1 MKISESWLRSWVNPS
16 LDSEALAHQ
25 LTMAGLEVDSNDPIA
40 PPFHGVVVGEVLTV
54 VQHPDAD
61 RLRVT
66 TVNVGTANGGE
77 PLQIVC
83 GAPNVAVGLKVP
95 VAMIGAVLPKDFKIK
110 PSKLRGVDS
119 QGMLCGATEI
129 GLDDGVDGLMVLP
142 ADAPIG
148 QDIREYLRLDDRILE
163 LGITPNRGDCLSVK
177 GLARELAVLNSLA
190 INEPAIAIAPVTID
204 RTLAVHIADAVQ
216 QFGCPRYAGRVITGI
231 NPQAKTPTWMS
242 DALVRSGTRTHN
254 LLVDITNYVLLE
266 LGQPLHAFDLAKLQ
280 GDISVRVSQAG
291 EKLTLLN
298 DQEVTLDDDTLLI
311 VDDSG
316 AIAMAGVMGGFSTSV
331 TEETTDIF
339 LESAFFEPLALAGR
353 ARRYG
358 LHTDASHRFE
368 RGVDFELP
376 VSALERATT
385 LILQLAGGQAGE
397 ITIVEQLAALPKR
410 APISFTLAQVRRL
423 LGFDVTADFV
433 VNTLMSLGIQV
444 TGNEHSWSATPPTH
458 RFDMSIAPDLSEEV
472 ARIYGYDNIPI
483 KSPMQP
489 MSFVP
494 TEDRLSIQQLR
505 QTLVTLGYQE
515 AVSFSF
521 VDEKLER
528 TLNPQVN
535 PLRLA
540 NPMSS
545 ELGVMRTTLLSS
557 LIPCVQYNL
566 NRQQNRIRFF
576 ETGLR
581 FIPNDYSSK
590 IKQEISELKQIQ
602 TLALIATGGRVPE
615 QWTEAKPQMDF
626 YDFKADVSQLLLSAR
641 IAVNFDKSTRPWLH
655 PGQSAEIM
663 RQGVSIGYLGRLH
676 PSLESALDLGVTWVA
691 ELDVFTLTEP
701 QQSKF
706 TELSRFPSVRR
717 DIAVLIS
724 DSIQVSQI
732 QLTIA
737 SVAGDSLTQSWL
749 FDEYTGQGVEVGTRS
764 LAFALLWQH
773 PERTLEDT
781 EIKDGMQRVVEALS
795 HTYGATLRAS

>member
-1 MKISESWLRSWVNPS
+1 MKISESWLRSWVNPAV
-16 LDSEALAHQ
+16 DSEALAHQ
-25 LTMAGLEVDSNDPIA
+25 LTMAGLEIDSNESVA
-40 PPFHGVVVGEVLTV
+40 PFFHGVVVGEVLTV

-61 RLRVT
+61 RLRIT
-66 TVNVGTANGGE
+66 TVNAGASVNNGE

-83 GAPNVAVGLKVP
+83 GAPNVAVGLKVA
-95 VAMIGAVLPKDFKIK
+95 VALIGAVLPKDFKIK

-129 GLDDGVDGLMVLP
+129 GLDDGVDGLMLLP
-142 ADAPIG
+142 SDAPIG
-148 QDIREYLRLDDRILE
+148 VDIREYLKLDDRILE

-177 GLARELAVLNSLA
+177 GIARELGVINSLTV
-190 INEPAIAIAPVTID
+190 NEPVIAIAPVTSD
-204 RTLAVHIADAVQ
+204 RKLSIQIADDVQ
-216 QFGCPRYAGRVITGI
+216 RHGCPRYAGRVITGI
-231 NPQAKTPTWMS
+231 NPQAKTPTWMA
-242 DALVRSGTRTHN
+242 DALVRSGVRTHSV
-254 LLVDITNYVLLE
+254 LVDITNYVLLE
-266 LGQPLHAFDLAKLQ
+266 LGQPLHAFDANTLQ
-280 GDISVRVSQAG
+280 GGISVRVSEAG

-298 DQEVTLDDDTLLI
+298 DQEVTLDNDTLLI
-311 VDDSG
+311 CDESG
-316 AIAMAGVMGGFSTSV
+316 AVAMAGVMGGLRSSV
-331 TEETTDIF
+331 TDATTDIF

-358 LHTDASHRFE
+358 LHTDASHRYE

-376 VSALERATT
+376 LPAIERATT
-385 LILQLAGGQAGE
+385 LILQLAGGHAGPV
-397 ITIVEQLAALPKR
+397 TVVEQVAALPKR
-410 APISFTLAQVRRL
+410 APIYFTLGQVQRL
-423 LGFDVTADFV
+423 LGFEVTADFV
-433 VNTLMSLGIQV
+433 LHTLLSLGLQV
-444 TGNEHSWSATPPTH
+444 TGNENGWNATPPSH

-472 ARIYGYDNIPI
+472 ARIYGYDNIPV
-483 KSPMQP
+483 KFPVQP
-489 MSFVP
+489 MTLIP
-494 TEDRLSIQQLR
+494 TEDRLSTQALR

-528 TLNPQVN
+528 ILNPDVN
-535 PLRLA
+535 PLHLA

-566 NRQQNRIRFF
+566 NRQQNRVRFF

-581 FIPNDYSSK
+581 FVPNAA
-590 IKQEISELKQIQ
+590 QEISELQQIP

-615 QWTEAKPQMDF
+615 QWTEAKPKMDF
-626 YDFKADVSQLLLSAR
+626 YDFKADVSQVLLSGR
-641 IAVNFDKSTRPWLH
+641 IGVSFIKSTRPWLH
-655 PGQSAEIM
+655 PGQSAEII
-663 RQGVSIGYLGRLH
+663 QHGITIGYLGRLH
-676 PSLESALDLGVTWVA
+676 PSLEDSLDLGVTWVA
-691 ELDVFTLTEP
+691 ELDIAPLTAP
-701 QQSKF
+701 QVSKF

-732 QLTIA
+732 QTTIA
-737 SVAGDSLTQSWL
+737 AVAGDSMTKVWL
-749 FDEYTGQGVEVGTRS
+749 FDEYTGQGVDVGLRS

>member
-1 MKISESWLRSWVNPS
+1 MKINESWLRSWVNPP
-16 LDSEALAHQ
+16 LDSESLAHQ

-40 PPFHGVVVGEVLTV
+40 PPFNGVVVGEVLTV

-66 TVNVGTANGGE
+66 TVNVGAANNGK

-83 GAPNVAVGLKVP
+83 GASNVAVGLKVP

-119 QGMLCGATEI
+119 EGMLCGATEI

-142 ADAPIG
+142 VDAPIG
-148 QDIREYLRLDDRILE
+148 QDVRQYLRLDDRVLE
-163 LGITPNRGDCLSVK
+163 LGITPNRGDCLSIR
-177 GLARELAVLNSLA
+177 GLARELAVMNGLPM
-190 INEPAIAIAPVTID
+190 NEPAIAAAPVTSD
-204 RTLAVHIADAVQ
+204 RVLAVHITDPVQ
-216 QFGCPRYAGRVITGI
+216 HSGCPRYAGRIITGL
-231 NPQAKTPTWMS
+231 NPQAKTPKWMS

-266 LGQPLHAFDLAKLQ
+266 FGQPLHAFDLAKLQ
-280 GDISVRVSQAG
+280 GDIRVRVSQAG
-291 EKLTLLN
+291 EKLILLN

-311 VDDSG
+311 ADDSG
-316 AIAMAGVMGGFSTSV
+316 AIAMAGVMGGLSTSV
-331 TEETTDIF
+331 TDQTTDIF

-368 RGVDFELP
+368 RGVDFMLP
-376 VSALERATT
+376 LTALERATA
-385 LILQLAGGQAGE
+385 LILQLAGGQAGAV
-397 ITIVEQLAALPKR
+397 TMVEQIDALPKR
-410 APISFTLAQVRRL
+410 SPIPFTLNQVRRL

-433 VNTLMSLGIQV
+433 LGTLSSLGIQMS
-444 TGNEHSWSATPPTH
+444 GQEQGWHATPPSH
-458 RFDMSIAPDLSEEV
+458 RFDISIAPDLSEEV

-494 TEDRLSIQQLR
+494 TADRYSIQQLR
-505 QTLVTLGYQE
+505 QSLVTLGYQE

-528 TLNPQVN
+528 ALNPEIH

-545 ELGVMRTTLLSS
+545 ELSVMRTTLLSS

-566 NRQQNRIRFF
+566 NRQQSRIRFF

-581 FIPNDYSSK
+581 FMPDQ
-590 IKQEISELKQIQ
+590 KQQISELKQIP
-602 TLALIATGGRVPE
+602 TLALIATGGRMPE
-615 QWTEAKPQMDF
+615 QWSEAKPQMDF
-626 YDFKADVSQLLLSAR
+626 YDFKADVAQLLLSAR
-641 IAVNFDKSTRPWLH
+641 IAVSFIPSTRPWLH
-655 PGQSAEIM
+655 PGQSAEVIS
-663 RQGVSIGYLGRLH
+663 RGVSIGYLGRLH
-676 PSLESALDLGVTWVA
+676 PSLESTLDLATTWVA
-691 ELDVFTLTEP
+691 ELDSVILTEP

-724 DSIQVSQI
+724 DNILVADIQK
-732 QLTIA
+732 TIA
-737 SVAGDSLTQSWL
+737 SVAGDSLSQSWL
-749 FDEYTGQGVEVGTRS
+749 FDEYTGQGVEVGKRS

-781 EIKDGMQRVVEALS
+781 EIKNGMQRVVETLS
-795 HTYGATLRAS
+795 RTYGATLRAS

>member
-1 MKISESWLRSWVNPS
+1 MKISESWLRSWVNPA

-25 LTMAGLEVDSNDPIA
+25 LTMAGLEIDSNDPIA
-40 PPFHGVVVGEVLTV
+40 PAFNGVVVGEVLTV

-66 TVNVGTANGGE
+66 TVNVGKANNGE

-83 GAPNVAVGLKVP
+83 GASNVAVGLKVP

-142 ADAPIG
+142 VDAPIG
-148 QDIREYLRLDDRILE
+148 TDIREYLRLDDRILE

-177 GLARELAVLNSLA
+177 GLARELAVMNSLA
-190 INEPAIAIAPVTID
+190 VNEPAIAIAPVTSD
-204 RTLAVHIADAVQ
+204 RRVAVQIADAVQ
-216 QFGCPRYAGRVITGI
+216 QNGCPRYAGRVITGI
-231 NPQAKTPTWMS
+231 NPQAKTPMWMS
-242 DALVRSGTRTHN
+242 DALVRSGTRTHS

-280 GDISVRVSQAG
+280 GDIQVRVSQAG

-311 VDDSG
+311 ADDSG
-316 AIAMAGVMGGFSTSV
+316 AIAMAGVMGGLSTSV
-331 TEETTDIF
+331 TDDTTDIF

-376 VSALERATT
+376 LSALERATT
-385 LILQLAGGQAGE
+385 LILQLAGGEAGP
-397 ITIVEQLAALPKR
+397 ITLVEQLTALPKR
-410 APISFTLAQVRRL
+410 SVIQFTLSQVRRL
-423 LGFDVTADFV
+423 LGFDITADFV
-433 VNTLMSLGIQV
+433 VSTLTSLGVQI
-444 TGNEHSWSATPPTH
+444 TGNENAWNATPPTH

-483 KSPMQP
+483 KSPLQP

-521 VDEKLER
+521 VDEKMER
-528 TLNPQVN
+528 TLNPDVN

-545 ELGVMRTTLLSS
+545 ELGVMRTTLLAS

-581 FIPNDYSSK
+581 FIPNE
-590 IKQEISELKQIQ
+590 KQEISELKQIP
-602 TLALIATGGRVPE
+602 TLAFIATGGRVPE
-615 QWTEAKPQMDF
+615 QWAEAKPQMDF
-626 YDFKADVSQLLLSAR
+626 YDFKADVAQLLHSAR

-655 PGQSAEIM
+655 PGQGAEIM
-663 RQGVSIGYLGRLH
+663 RHGVSIGYLGRLH

-691 ELDVFTLTEP
+691 ELDSLTLTEP

-732 QLTIA
+732 QSTIA

-749 FDEYTGQGVEVGTRS
+749 FDEYTGQGVEVGKRS

>member
-1 MKISESWLRSWVNPS
+1 MKINESWLRSWVNPP

-40 PPFHGVVVGEVLTV
+40 PAFNGVVVGEVLTV

-66 TVNVGTANGGE
+66 TVSVGKANNGE

-142 ADAPIG
+142 DDAPIG
-148 QDIREYLRLDDRILE
+148 TDIREYLRLDDRILE
-163 LGITPNRGDCLSVK
+163 LGITPNRGDCLSIR
-177 GLARELAVLNSLA
+177 GLARELAVMNSLTV
-190 INEPAIAIAPVTID
+190 NEPEIATAPVTSD
-204 RTLAVHIADAVQ
+204 RTVTVNISDSIQ

-242 DALVRSGTRTHN
+242 DALVRSGTRTHS

-280 GDISVRVSQAG
+280 GDISVRVSQTG
-291 EKLTLLN
+291 EKITLLN

-311 VDDSG
+311 ADDSG
-316 AIAMAGVMGGFSTSV
+316 AIAMAGVMGGVSTSV
-331 TEETTDIF
+331 TDETTDIF

-368 RGVDFELP
+368 RGVDFMLP
-376 VSALERATT
+376 LSALERATT
-385 LILQLAGGQAGE
+385 LILQLAGGQAGAVNV
-397 ITIVEQLAALPKR
+397 VELLAALPKR
-410 APISFTLAQVRRL
+410 APIHFTLTQVRRL

-433 VNTLMSLGIQV
+433 LNTLLSLGVQM
-444 TGNEHSWSATPPTH
+444 TGNENGWYATPPTH

-483 KSPMQP
+483 KSPLQP

-494 TEDRLSIQQLR
+494 TEDHYTVQQMR
-505 QTLVTLGYQE
+505 QSLVTLGYQE

-528 TLNPQVN
+528 ALNPDVN

-545 ELGVMRTTLLSS
+545 ELSVMRTTLLAS

-581 FIPNDYSSK
+581 FIPNE
-590 IKQEISELKQIQ
+590 KQDISELQQIP
-602 TLALIATGGRVPE
+602 TLAMIATGGRVPE
-615 QWTEAKPQMDF
+615 QWAEAKPQMDF
-626 YDFKADVSQLLLSAR
+626 YDFKADVAQLLLSAR

-691 ELDVFTLTEP
+691 ELDSLTLTEP

-724 DSIQVSQI
+724 DSIQVCQI
-732 QLTIA
+732 QTTIA

-749 FDEYTGQGVEVGTRS
+749 FDEYTGQGVEVGKRS

>member
-1 MKISESWLRSWVNPS
+1 MKINESWLRSWVNPP

-40 PPFHGVVVGEVLTV
+40 PPFNGVVVGEVLTV

-66 TVNVGTANGGE
+66 TVNVGEANNGE

-83 GAPNVAVGLKVP
+83 GASNVAVGLKVP
-95 VAMIGAVLPKDFKIK
+95 VATIGAVLPKDFRIK
-110 PSKLRGVDS
+110 PSTLRGVDS

-129 GLDDGVDGLMVLP
+129 GLDDGVDGLMLLP

-148 QDIREYLRLDDRILE
+148 TDIREYLRLDDRVLE

-177 GLARELAVLNSLA
+177 GLARELAVMNSLA
-190 INEPAIAIAPVTID
+190 VNEPAIAVAPVTSD
-204 RTLAVHIADAVQ
+204 RILTVNIADAVQ
-216 QFGCPRYAGRVITGI
+216 QNGCPRYAGRVITGI
-231 NPQAKTPTWMS
+231 NPHAKTPKWMS
-242 DALVRSGTRTHN
+242 DALERSGTRVHS

-280 GDISVRVSQAG
+280 GEITVRVSQKD

-311 VDDSG
+311 TDDSG
-316 AIAMAGVMGGFSTSV
+316 AIAMAGVMGGLSTSV
-331 TEETTDIF
+331 TDETTDIF

-376 VSALERATT
+376 VSAMERATT
-385 LILQLAGGQAGE
+385 LILQLAGGQAGPV
-397 ITIVEQLAALPKR
+397 TVVEQVTALPKR
-410 APISFTLAQVRRL
+410 PSIPFTLNQVRRL

-433 VNTLMSLGIQV
+433 VSTLTSLGVQI
-444 TGNEHSWSATPPTH
+444 TGNENGWNATPPTH

-483 KSPMQP
+483 KSPLQP
-489 MSFVP
+489 MTFIP

-505 QTLVTLGYQE
+505 QSLVTLGYQE

-528 TLNPQVN
+528 ALNPNVN

-545 ELGVMRTTLLSS
+545 ELSVMRTTLLTS

-566 NRQQNRIRFF
+566 NRQQSRVRFF

-581 FIPNDYSSK
+581 FIPNA
-590 IKQEISELKQIQ
+590 KQEISELRQIP

-615 QWTEAKPQMDF
+615 QWAEAKPQMDF
-626 YDFKADVSQLLLSAR
+626 YDFKADVAQLLLSAR
-641 IAVNFDKSTRPWLH
+641 IAVNFEKSTRPWLH
-655 PGQSAEIM
+655 PGQSAEIL
-663 RQGVSIGYLGRLH
+663 RHGVSIGYLGRLH
-676 PSLESALDLGVTWVA
+676 PSLESALDLGTTWVA
-691 ELDVFTLTEP
+691 ELDTLPLTEP
-701 QQSKF
+701 QKSKF

-724 DSIQVSQI
+724 DSIQVDQI
-732 QLTIA
+732 QTTIA
-737 SVAGDSLTQSWL
+737 AVAGDSLTQSWL
-749 FDEYTGQGVEVGTRS
+749 FDEYTGQGVEVGKRS

>member
-1 MKISESWLRSWVNPS
+1 MKINESWLRSWVNPP

-40 PPFHGVVVGEVLTV
+40 PPFNGVVVGEVLTV

-66 TVNVGTANGGE
+66 TVNVGKANNGE

-83 GAPNVAVGLKVP
+83 GASNVAVGLKVP

-129 GLDDGVDGLMVLP
+129 GLDDGVDGLMLLP

-148 QDIREYLRLDDRILE
+148 TDIREYLRLDDRILE

-177 GLARELAVLNSLA
+177 GLARELAVMNSLA
-190 INEPAIAIAPVTID
+190 VNEPAIAIAPVGSD

-216 QFGCPRYAGRVITGI
+216 QNGCPRYAGRVITGI
-231 NPQAKTPTWMS
+231 NPQAKTPKWMS
-242 DALVRSGTRTHN
+242 DALERSGTRVHS

-266 LGQPLHAFDLAKLQ
+266 LGQPLHAFDLEKLQ
-280 GDISVRVSQAG
+280 GEITVRVSIAG

-298 DQEVTLDDDTLLI
+298 EQEVTLDGDTLLI
-311 VDDSG
+311 ADGSG
-316 AIAMAGVMGGFSTSV
+316 AIAMAGVMGGLSSSV
-331 TEETTDIF
+331 TDETTDIF

-376 VSALERATT
+376 VSAMERATT
-385 LILQLAGGQAGE
+385 LILQLAGGHAGPV
-397 ITIVEQLAALPKR
+397 TVVEQVSALPKR
-410 APISFTLAQVRRL
+410 PSIPFTLNQVRRL

-433 VNTLMSLGIQV
+433 VSTLTSLGVQI
-444 TGNEHSWSATPPTH
+444 TGNENGWNATPPTH

-483 KSPMQP
+483 KSPLQP
-489 MSFVP
+489 MTFIP

-505 QTLVTLGYQE
+505 QSLVTLGYQE

-521 VDEKLER
+521 VDEKMER
-528 TLNPQVN
+528 ALNPDVN

-545 ELGVMRTTLLSS
+545 ELSVMRTTLLSS

-566 NRQQNRIRFF
+566 NRQQSRIRFF

-581 FIPNDYSSK
+581 FIPNA
-590 IKQEISELKQIQ
+590 KQEISELKQIP

-626 YDFKADVSQLLLSAR
+626 YDFKADVAQLLLSAR

-663 RQGVSIGYLGRLH
+663 RQGLSVGYLGRLH

-691 ELDVFTLTEP
+691 ELDSLILTEP

-724 DSIQVSQI
+724 ASIEVSKI
-732 QLTIA
+732 QSTIA

-749 FDEYTGQGVEVGTRS
+749 FDEYTGQGVEVGKRS

>member
-1 MKISESWLRSWVNPS
+1 MKINESWLRSWVNPP

-40 PPFHGVVVGEVLTV
+40 PPFNGVVVGEVLTV

-66 TVNVGTANGGE
+66 TVNVGNANNGE

-129 GLDDGVDGLMVLP
+129 GLDDGVDGLMLLP

-148 QDIREYLRLDDRILE
+148 SDIREYLRLDDRILE
-163 LGITPNRGDCLSVK
+163 LGITPNRGDCLSIR
-177 GLARELAVLNSLA
+177 GLARELAVMNSLA
-190 INEPAIAIAPVTID
+190 VNEPAIAIAPVSSD

-216 QFGCPRYAGRVITGI
+216 QNGCPRYAGRVITGI
-231 NPQAKTPTWMS
+231 NPQAKTPKWMS
-242 DALVRSGTRTHN
+242 DALERSGTRIHS

-280 GDISVRVSQAG
+280 GEITVRVSQAG

-311 VDDSG
+311 ADDSG
-316 AIAMAGVMGGFSTSV
+316 AIAMAGVMGGLSTSV
-331 TEETTDIF
+331 TDDTTDIF

-368 RGVDFELP
+368 RGVDFMLP
-376 VSALERATT
+376 ISALERATM
-385 LILQLAGGQAGE
+385 LILQLADGQAGPV
-397 ITIVEQLAALPKR
+397 TVVEQLAALPKR
-410 APISFTLAQVRRL
+410 APIHFTLAQVRRL

-433 VNTLMSLGIQV
+433 LNTLLSLGVQMR
-444 TGNEHSWSATPPTH
+444 GNENGWYAIPPTH

-483 KSPMQP
+483 KSPLQP
-489 MSFVP
+489 MTFIP

-505 QTLVTLGYQE
+505 QSLVTLGYQE

-528 TLNPQVN
+528 ALNPDVN

-545 ELGVMRTTLLSS
+545 ELSVMRTTLLSS

-566 NRQQNRIRFF
+566 NRQQNRVRFF

-581 FIPNDYSSK
+581 FIPNE
-590 IKQEISELKQIQ
+590 KQEISELKQIP

-615 QWTEAKPQMDF
+615 QWAEAKPQMDF
-626 YDFKADVSQLLLSAR
+626 YDFKADVAQLLLSAR

-663 RQGVSIGYLGRLH
+663 RQGISIGYLGRLH

-691 ELDVFTLTEP
+691 ELDSLTLTEP

-724 DSIQVSQI
+724 ASIEVSKI
-732 QLTIA
+732 QSTIA

-749 FDEYTGQGVEVGTRS
+749 FDEYTGQGVEVGKRS

-795 HTYGATLRAS
+795 HTYAATLRAS

>member
-1 MKISESWLRSWVNPS
+1 M
-16 LDSEALAHQ
+16 
-25 LTMAGLEVDSNDPIA
+25 
-40 PPFHGVVVGEVLTV
+40 VGEVLTV

-66 TVNVGTANGGE
+66 TVNVGKGE

-83 GAPNVAVGLKVP
+83 GASNVAVGLKVP
-95 VAMIGAVLPKDFKIK
+95 VAMIGAVLPKDFQIK

-148 QDIREYLRLDDRILE
+148 TNIREYLRLDDRILE

-177 GLARELAVLNSLA
+177 GLARELAVMNSLA
-190 INEPAIAIAPVTID
+190 VNEPVIAVAPVTSD
-204 RTLAVHIADAVQ
+204 RTLKVNIADAVQ
-216 QFGCPRYAGRVITGI
+216 QNGCPRYAGRVITGI
-231 NPQAKTPTWMS
+231 NPQAKTPKWMS
-242 DALVRSGTRTHN
+242 DALERSGTRVHS

-280 GDISVRVSQAG
+280 GEITVRVSKAG

-298 DQEVTLDDDTLLI
+298 DQEVTLDNDTLLI
-311 VDDSG
+311 ADDSG
-316 AIAMAGVMGGFSTSV
+316 AIAMAGVMGGLSSSV
-331 TEETTDIF
+331 TDETTDIF

-376 VSALERATT
+376 VSAMERATT
-385 LILQLAGGQAGE
+385 LILQLAGGQAGPV
-397 ITIVEQLAALPKR
+397 TMVEQVAALPKR
-410 APISFTLAQVRRL
+410 PAIPFTLAQVRRL

-433 VNTLMSLGIQV
+433 VSTLNSLGVQI
-444 TGNEHSWSATPPTH
+444 TGNENSWNATPPTH

-472 ARIYGYDNIPI
+472 ARIYGYNNIPI
-483 KSPMQP
+483 KSPLQP
-489 MSFVP
+489 MTFIP

-505 QTLVTLGYQE
+505 QSLVTLGYQE

-528 TLNPQVN
+528 ALNPDVN

-545 ELGVMRTTLLSS
+545 ELGVMRTTLLAS

-566 NRQQNRIRFF
+566 NRQQSRVRFF

-581 FIPNDYSSK
+581 FIPNV
-590 IKQEISELKQIQ
+590 KQEISELQQIP
-602 TLALIATGGRVPE
+602 TLAIIATGGRVPE
-615 QWTEAKPQMDF
+615 QWAEAKPQMDF
-626 YDFKADVSQLLLSAR
+626 YDFKADVAQLLLSAR
-641 IAVNFDKSTRPWLH
+641 IAVNFEKSTRQWLH
-655 PGQSAEIM
+655 PGQSAEIL
-663 RQGVSIGYLGRLH
+663 RNGVSIGYLGRLH
-676 PSLESALDLGVTWVA
+676 PSLESALDLGTTWVA
-691 ELDVFTLTEP
+691 ELDTLPLTEP
-701 QQSKF
+701 QTSKF

-724 DSIQVSQI
+724 DSIQVEQI
-732 QLTIA
+732 KTTIA
-737 SVAGDSLTQSWL
+737 AVAGDSLTQSWL
-749 FDEYTGQGVEVGTRS
+749 FDEYTGQGVEVGKRS

>member
-1 MKISESWLRSWVNPS
+1 MKINESWLRSWVNPP

-40 PPFHGVVVGEVLTV
+40 PPFNGVVVGEVLTV

-66 TVNVGTANGGE
+66 TVNVGKANNGE

-95 VAMIGAVLPKDFKIK
+95 VAMIGAVLLKDFKIK

-148 QDIREYLRLDDRILE
+148 QDIREYLRLDDRILDI
-163 LGITPNRGDCLSVK
+163 GITPNRGDCLSIK
-177 GLARELAVLNSLA
+177 GLARELAVINSLTFA
-190 INEPAIAIAPVTID
+190 EPAIAIAPVTSD
-204 RTLAVHIADAVQ
+204 RILAVHIADMVQ
-216 QFGCPRYAGRVITGI
+216 QFGCPRYAGRVVTGI
-231 NPQAKTPTWMS
+231 NPQAKTPIWMS
-242 DALVRSGTRTHN
+242 EALERSGTHTHS
-254 LLVDITNYVLLE
+254 LLVDITNYVLIE

-291 EKLTLLN
+291 EKIILLN

-311 VDDSG
+311 TDDSG
-316 AIAMAGVMGGFSTSV
+316 VIAMAGVMGGLSTSV
-331 TEETTDIF
+331 TNDTTDIF

-376 VSALERATT
+376 ISALERATT

-397 ITIVEQLAALPKR
+397 ITLVEQLAALPKR
-410 APISFTLAQVRRL
+410 APISFTLTQVRRL

-433 VNTLMSLGIQV
+433 VNTLISLGVQV
-444 TGNEHSWSATPPTH
+444 TGNEHHWYATPPTH

-483 KSPMQP
+483 KAPLQP

-494 TEDRLSIQQLR
+494 TADCYSIQQMR

-528 TLNPQVN
+528 TLNPEVN

-545 ELGVMRTTLLSS
+545 ELSVMRTTLLSS

-581 FIPNDYSSK
+581 FIP
-590 IKQEISELKQIQ
+590 SEQQQIAELQ
-602 TLALIATGGRVPE
+602 QIPTLALIATGGRFPE
-615 QWTEAKPQMDF
+615 QWAEAKPQMDF
-626 YDFKADVSQLLLSAR
+626 YDFKADVAQLLLSAR
-641 IAVNFDKSTRPWLH
+641 ITVNFGKSTRPWLH

-663 RQGVSIGYLGRLH
+663 RKGRSIGYLGRLH
-676 PSLESALDLGVTWVA
+676 PSLESSLDLGVTWVA
-691 ELDVFTLTEP
+691 ELDSLTLTEP

-732 QLTIA
+732 QSTIA
-737 SVAGDSLTQSWL
+737 SVAGDSLAQSWL
-749 FDEYTGQGVEVGTRS
+749 FDEYTGQGVEVGKRS

>member
-1 MKISESWLRSWVNPS
+1 MKISESWLRSWVNPP

-40 PPFHGVVVGEVLTV
+40 PPFNGVVVGEVLTV

-66 TVNVGTANGGE
+66 TVNVGNANKGE

-148 QDIREYLRLDDRILE
+148 QDIREYLRLDDRILD
-163 LGITPNRGDCLSVK
+163 LGITPNRGDCLSIK
-177 GLARELAVLNSLA
+177 GLARELAVMNSLA
-190 INEPAIAIAPVTID
+190 VNEPAIAIAPVTSD
-204 RTLAVHIADAVQ
+204 RTLAVHIADTVQ

-231 NPQAKTPTWMS
+231 NPHAKTPMWMS
-242 DALVRSGTRTHN
+242 DALVRSGTRTHS

-280 GDISVRVSQAG
+280 GDISVRISQMG
-291 EKLTLLN
+291 EKLTLLS
-298 DQEVTLDDDTLLI
+298 DQEITLDDDTLLI

-316 AIAMAGVMGGFSTSV
+316 AIAMAGVMGGLSTSV
-331 TEETTDIF
+331 TDETTDIF

-397 ITIVEQLAALPKR
+397 ITLVEQMSALPKR
-410 APISFTLAQVRRL
+410 APISFTLTQVRRL

-433 VNTLMSLGIQV
+433 LNTLLSLGVEV
-444 TGNEHSWSATPPTH
+444 TGSENYWNATPPSH

-483 KSPMQP
+483 KAPMQP

-494 TEDRLSIQQLR
+494 TEDRYSIQQMR
-505 QTLVTLGYQE
+505 QSLVTLGYQE

-528 TLNPQVN
+528 TLNPAVN

-545 ELGVMRTTLLSS
+545 ELSVMRTTLLSS

-581 FIPNDYSSK
+581 FIPSEQ
-590 IKQEISELKQIQ
+590 QEIAELKQIP

-615 QWTEAKPQMDF
+615 QWAEAKPQMDF
-626 YDFKADVSQLLLSAR
+626 YDFKADVAQLLLSAR

-655 PGQSAEIM
+655 PGQSAEMM

-691 ELDVFTLTEP
+691 ELDVLSLTEP

-724 DSIQVSQI
+724 DSIQVNQI
-732 QLTIA
+732 QSTIA
-737 SVAGDSLTQSWL
+737 SVAGHSLTQSWL
-749 FDEYTGQGVEVGTRS
+749 FDEYTGQGVEVGMRS

>member
-1 MKISESWLRSWVNPS
+1 MKINESWLRSWVNPP

-40 PPFHGVVVGEVLTV
+40 PPFNGVVVGEVLTV

-66 TVNVGTANGGE
+66 TVNVGKGE

-83 GAPNVAVGLKVP
+83 GASNVAVGLKVP
-95 VAMIGAVLPKDFKIK
+95 VAMIGAVLPKDFQIK

-148 QDIREYLRLDDRILE
+148 KDIREYLRLDDRVLE

-177 GLARELAVLNSLA
+177 GLARELAVMNSLA
-190 INEPAIAIAPVTID
+190 VNEPAIAIAPVTSD
-204 RTLAVHIADAVQ
+204 RTLTVNISDAVQ
-216 QFGCPRYAGRVITGI
+216 QHGCPRYAGRVITGI

-242 DALVRSGTRTHN
+242 DALERSGTRVHS

-280 GDISVRVSQAG
+280 GDITVRVSQAG

-311 VDDSG
+311 ADDSG
-316 AIAMAGVMGGFSTSV
+316 AIAMAGVMGGLSSSV
-331 TEETTDIF
+331 TDETTDIF

-376 VSALERATT
+376 VPAMERATT
-385 LILQLAGGQAGE
+385 LILQLAGGHAGPV
-397 ITIVEQLAALPKR
+397 TVVEQVSALPKR
-410 APISFTLAQVRRL
+410 PVIQFTLSQVRRL

-433 VNTLMSLGIQV
+433 VHTLTSLGVQI
-444 TGNEHSWSATPPTH
+444 TGNENGWNATPPTH
-458 RFDMSIAPDLSEEV
+458 RFDMNIAPDLSEEV

-483 KSPMQP
+483 KSPLQP
-489 MSFVP
+489 MTFIP

-505 QTLVTLGYQE
+505 QSLVTLGYQE

-521 VDEKLER
+521 VDEKMER
-528 TLNPQVN
+528 ALNPEVN

-545 ELGVMRTTLLSS
+545 ELSVMRTTLLAS

-566 NRQQNRIRFF
+566 NRQQSRVRFF

-581 FIPNDYSSK
+581 FIPNA
-590 IKQEISELKQIQ
+590 KQEISELKQIP
-602 TLALIATGGRVPE
+602 TLAIIATGGRVPE
-615 QWTEAKPQMDF
+615 QWAEAKPQMDF
-626 YDFKADVSQLLLSAR
+626 YDFKADVAQLLLSAR
-641 IAVNFDKSTRPWLH
+641 ITVNFEKSTRQWLH
-655 PGQSAEIM
+655 PGQSAEIL
-663 RQGVSIGYLGRLH
+663 RHGVSIGYLGRLH
-676 PSLESALDLGVTWVA
+676 PSLESALDLGTTWVA
-691 ELDVFTLTEP
+691 ELDTLPLTEP
-701 QQSKF
+701 QVSKF

-724 DSIQVSQI
+724 DSIQVDQI
-732 QLTIA
+732 KTTIA
-737 SVAGDSLTQSWL
+737 AVAGDSLTQSWL
-749 FDEYTGQGVEVGTRS
+749 FDEYTGQGVEVGKRS

>member
-1 MKISESWLRSWVNPS
+1 MKINESWLRSWVNPP

-40 PPFHGVVVGEVLTV
+40 PPFNGVVVGEVLTV

-66 TVNVGTANGGE
+66 TVNVGKGE

-83 GAPNVAVGLKVP
+83 GASNVAVGLKVP
-95 VAMIGAVLPKDFKIK
+95 VAMIGAVLPKDFQIK

-129 GLDDGVDGLMVLP
+129 GLDDGVDGLMLLP

-148 QDIREYLRLDDRILE
+148 TNIREYLRLDDRILE

-177 GLARELAVLNSLA
+177 GLARELAVMNSLA
-190 INEPAIAIAPVTID
+190 VNEPAIAIAPVTSD
-204 RTLAVHIADAVQ
+204 RTLTVNIADTVQ
-216 QFGCPRYAGRVITGI
+216 QHGCPRYAGRVITGI
-231 NPQAKTPTWMS
+231 NPQAKTPKWMS
-242 DALVRSGTRTHN
+242 DALERSGTRVHS

-280 GDISVRVSQAG
+280 GDITVRVSKKD

-311 VDDSG
+311 TDASG
-316 AIAMAGVMGGFSTSV
+316 AIAMAGVMGGLSSSV
-331 TEETTDIF
+331 TDETTDIF

-376 VSALERATT
+376 VPAMERATT
-385 LILQLAGGQAGE
+385 LILQLAGGQAGPV
-397 ITIVEQLAALPKR
+397 TMVEQLAALPKR
-410 APISFTLAQVRRL
+410 PSIPFTLNQVRRL

-433 VNTLMSLGIQV
+433 VSTLTSLGVSI
-444 TGNEHSWSATPPTH
+444 TGNENGWNATPPTH

-483 KSPMQP
+483 KSPLQP
-489 MSFVP
+489 MTFIP

-505 QTLVTLGYQE
+505 QSLVTLGYQE

-521 VDEKLER
+521 VDEKMER
-528 TLNPQVN
+528 ALNPDVN

-545 ELGVMRTTLLSS
+545 ELSVMRTTLLAS

-566 NRQQNRIRFF
+566 NRQQNRVRFF

-581 FIPNDYSSK
+581 FIPNA
-590 IKQEISELKQIQ
+590 KQEISELKQIP
-602 TLALIATGGRVPE
+602 TLAIIATGGRVPE
-615 QWTEAKPQMDF
+615 QWAEAKPQMDF
-626 YDFKADVSQLLLSAR
+626 YDFKADVAQLLLSAR
-641 IAVNFDKSTRPWLH
+641 ITVNFEKSTRQWLH
-655 PGQSAEIM
+655 PGQSAEIL

-676 PSLESALDLGVTWVA
+676 PSLESALDLGTTWVA
-691 ELDVFTLTEP
+691 ELDTLPLTEP
-701 QQSKF
+701 QVSKF

-724 DSIQVSQI
+724 DSIQVEQI
-732 QLTIA
+732 KTTIA
-737 SVAGDSLTQSWL
+737 AVAGDSLTQSWL
-749 FDEYTGQGVEVGTRS
+749 FDEYTGQGVEVGKRS

>member
-1 MKISESWLRSWVNPS
+1 
-16 LDSEALAHQ
+16 
-25 LTMAGLEVDSNDPIA
+25 
-40 PPFHGVVVGEVLTV
+40 
-54 VQHPDAD
+54 
-61 RLRVT
+61 
-66 TVNVGTANGGE
+66 
-77 PLQIVC
+77 
-83 GAPNVAVGLKVP
+83 
-95 VAMIGAVLPKDFKIK
+95 
-110 PSKLRGVDS
+110 
-119 QGMLCGATEI
+119 
-129 GLDDGVDGLMVLP
+129 LMVLP

-148 QDIREYLRLDDRILE
+148 QDIREYLRLDDRILD
-163 LGITPNRGDCLSVK
+163 LGITPNRGDCLSIK
-177 GLARELAVLNSLA
+177 GLARELAVMNSLA
-190 INEPAIAIAPVTID
+190 VNEPAIAIAPVTSD
-204 RTLAVHIADAVQ
+204 RTLAVHIADTVQ

-231 NPQAKTPTWMS
+231 NPHAKTPMWMS
-242 DALVRSGTRTHN
+242 DALVRSGTRTHS

-280 GDISVRVSQAG
+280 GDISVRISQMG

-298 DQEVTLDDDTLLI
+298 DQEITLDDDTLLI

-316 AIAMAGVMGGFSTSV
+316 AIAMAGVMGGLSTSV
-331 TEETTDIF
+331 TDETTDIF

-397 ITIVEQLAALPKR
+397 ITLVEQMSALPKR
-410 APISFTLAQVRRL
+410 APISFTLTQVRRL

-433 VNTLMSLGIQV
+433 LNTLLSLGVEV
-444 TGNEHSWSATPPTH
+444 TGSENYWNATPPSH

-483 KSPMQP
+483 KAPMQP

-494 TEDRLSIQQLR
+494 TEDRYSIQQMR
-505 QTLVTLGYQE
+505 QSLVTLGYQE

-528 TLNPQVN
+528 TLNPAVN

-545 ELGVMRTTLLSS
+545 ELSVMRTTLLSS

-581 FIPNDYSSK
+581 FIPSEQ
-590 IKQEISELKQIQ
+590 QEIAELKQIP

-615 QWTEAKPQMDF
+615 QWAEAKPQMDF
-626 YDFKADVSQLLLSAR
+626 YDFKADVAQLLLSAR

-655 PGQSAEIM
+655 PGQSAEMM

-691 ELDVFTLTEP
+691 ELDVLSLTEP

-724 DSIQVSQI
+724 DSIQVNQI
-732 QLTIA
+732 QSTIA
-737 SVAGDSLTQSWL
+737 SVVGHSLTQSWL
-749 FDEYTGQGVEVGTRS
+749 FDEYTGQGVEVGMRS

>member
-1 MKISESWLRSWVNPS
+1 MKINESWLRSWVNPS

-40 PPFHGVVVGEVLTV
+40 PPFNGVVVGEVLTV

-66 TVNVGTANGGE
+66 TVNVGKANNGE

-129 GLDDGVDGLMVLP
+129 GLDDGVDGLMLLP

-148 QDIREYLRLDDRILE
+148 TDIREYLRLDDRVLE
-163 LGITPNRGDCLSVK
+163 LGITPNRGDCLSIR
-177 GLARELAVLNSLA
+177 GLARELAVMNSLTV
-190 INEPAIAIAPVTID
+190 NEPPIAIAPVTSD
-204 RTLAVHIADAVQ
+204 RTLTVNISDSIQ
-216 QFGCPRYAGRVITGI
+216 QFGCPRYAGRVIIGI

-242 DALVRSGTRTHN
+242 DALVRSGTRTHS

-291 EKLTLLN
+291 EKITLLN

-311 VDDSG
+311 ADDSG
-316 AIAMAGVMGGFSTSV
+316 AIAMAGVMGGLSTSV
-331 TEETTDIF
+331 TDETTDIF

-368 RGVDFELP
+368 RGVDFVLP

-385 LILQLAGGQAGE
+385 LILQLAGGQAGAVSV
-397 ITIVEQLAALPKR
+397 VEQVAALPKR
-410 APISFTLAQVRRL
+410 PPIQFTLAQVRRL

-433 VNTLMSLGIQV
+433 LNTLLSLGVQMA
-444 TGNEHSWSATPPTH
+444 GNENGWYATPPTH

-494 TEDRLSIQQLR
+494 TEDRLNLQQMR
-505 QTLVTLGYQE
+505 QSLVTLGYQE

-528 TLNPQVN
+528 ALNPDVN

-545 ELGVMRTTLLSS
+545 ELSVMRTTLLAS

-581 FIPNDYSSK
+581 FIPNE
-590 IKQEISELKQIQ
+590 KQEISELKQIP

-615 QWTEAKPQMDF
+615 QWAEAKPQMDF
-626 YDFKADVSQLLLSAR
+626 YDFKADVAQLLLSAR

-663 RQGVSIGYLGRLH
+663 RQGISIGYLGRLH

-691 ELDVFTLTEP
+691 ELDSLTLTEP

-724 DSIQVSQI
+724 DSIQVSEI
-732 QLTIA
+732 QTTIA

-749 FDEYTGQGVEVGTRS
+749 FDEYTGQGVEVGKRS

>member
-1 MKISESWLRSWVNPS
+1 MKISESWLRSWVNPA

-25 LTMAGLEVDSNDPIA
+25 LTMAGLEIDSNDPVA

-66 TVNVGTANGGE
+66 TVNVGQANNGE

-83 GAPNVAVGLKVP
+83 GASNVAVGLKVP

-129 GLDDGVDGLMVLP
+129 GLDDGVDGLMLLP
-142 ADAPIG
+142 LDAPIG
-148 QDIREYLRLDDRILE
+148 TDIREYLRLDDRILE

-177 GLARELAVLNSLA
+177 GLARELAVMNSLA
-190 INEPAIAIAPVTID
+190 MNEPAIAIAPITSD
-204 RTLAVHIADAVQ
+204 RTIAVRIADAVQ
-216 QFGCPRYAGRVITGI
+216 QNGCPRYAGRVVTNI
-231 NPQAKTPTWMS
+231 NPQAQTPKWMS
-242 DALVRSGTRTHN
+242 DALERSGTRTHS

-280 GDISVRVSQAG
+280 GDIHVRVSQAG

-311 VDDSG
+311 ADESG
-316 AIAMAGVMGGFSTSV
+316 AIAMAGVMGGLSSSV
-331 TEETTDIF
+331 TDETTDIF

-385 LILQLAGGQAGE
+385 LILQLAGGEAGPV
-397 ITIVEQLAALPKR
+397 TLVEQLSALPKR
-410 APISFTLAQVRRL
+410 PVIQFTLSQVRRL
-423 LGFDVTADFV
+423 LGFDITADFV
-433 VNTLMSLGIQV
+433 VSTLTSLGVQI
-444 TGNEHSWSATPPTH
+444 TGNENAWNATPPTH

-483 KSPMQP
+483 KSPLQS
-489 MSFVP
+489 MSFVA

-505 QTLVTLGYQE
+505 QMLVTLGYQE

-521 VDEKLER
+521 VDEKMER
-528 TLNPQVN
+528 ALNPDVN

-545 ELGVMRTTLLSS
+545 ELGVMRTTLLAS

-566 NRQQNRIRFF
+566 NRQQNRVRFF

-581 FIPNDYSSK
+581 FIPNE
-590 IKQEISELKQIQ
+590 KQEISELKQIP

-615 QWTEAKPQMDF
+615 QWAEAKPQMDF
-626 YDFKADVSQLLLSAR
+626 YDFKADVAGLLHSAR

-655 PGQSAEIM
+655 PGQGAEIM
-663 RQGVSIGYLGRLH
+663 RHGVSIGYLGRLH

-691 ELDVFTLTEP
+691 ELDSLTLTEP

-732 QLTIA
+732 QSTIA
-737 SVAGDSLTQSWL
+737 SVAGSSLTQSWL
-749 FDEYTGQGVEVGTRS
+749 FDEYTGQGVEVGQRS

>member
-1 MKISESWLRSWVNPS
+1 MKINESWLRSWVNPP

-66 TVNVGTANGGE
+66 TVNVGKANNGE

-83 GAPNVAVGLKVP
+83 GASNVAVGLKVP

-129 GLDDGVDGLMVLP
+129 GLDDGVDGLMLLP

-148 QDIREYLRLDDRILE
+148 TDIREYLRLDDRVLE

-177 GLARELAVLNSLA
+177 GLARELAVMNSLA
-190 INEPAIAIAPVTID
+190 VNEPAIAVAPVTSD
-204 RTLAVHIADAVQ
+204 RTLTVNISDAVQ
-216 QFGCPRYAGRVITGI
+216 QHGCPRYAGRVITGI
-231 NPQAKTPTWMS
+231 NPQAKTPKWMS
-242 DALVRSGTRTHN
+242 DALERSGTRVHS

-280 GDISVRVSQAG
+280 GEITVRVSQKD

-298 DQEVTLDDDTLLI
+298 EQEVTLDNDTLLI
-311 VDDSG
+311 ADESG
-316 AIAMAGVMGGFSTSV
+316 AIAMAGVMGGLSSSV
-331 TEETTDIF
+331 TDDTTDIF

-376 VSALERATT
+376 VSAMDRATT
-385 LILQLAGGQAGE
+385 LILHLAGGHAGPV
-397 ITIVEQLAALPKR
+397 TVVEQVTALPKR
-410 APISFTLAQVRRL
+410 SAIPFTLNQVRRL

-433 VNTLMSLGIQV
+433 VHTLTSLGVQI
-444 TGNEHSWSATPPTH
+444 TGNENGWNATPPTH

-483 KSPMQP
+483 KSPLQP
-489 MSFVP
+489 MTFIP

-505 QTLVTLGYQE
+505 QSLVTLGYQE

-528 TLNPQVN
+528 ALNPDVN

-545 ELGVMRTTLLSS
+545 ELSVMRTTLLSS

-566 NRQQNRIRFF
+566 NRQQSRVRFF

-581 FIPNDYSSK
+581 FIPNA
-590 IKQEISELKQIQ
+590 KQEISELQQIP
-602 TLALIATGGRVPE
+602 TLAIIATGGRMPE
-615 QWTEAKPQMDF
+615 QWAEAKPQMDF
-626 YDFKADVSQLLLSAR
+626 YDFKADVAQLLLSAR
-641 IAVNFDKSTRPWLH
+641 IEVNFEKSTRQWLH
-655 PGQSAEIM
+655 PGQSAEIL

-676 PSLESALDLGVTWVA
+676 PSLESALDLGTTWVA
-691 ELDVFTLTEP
+691 ELDTLPLTEP
-701 QQSKF
+701 QTSKF

-724 DSIQVSQI
+724 DSIQVDQI
-732 QLTIA
+732 KTTIA
-737 SVAGDSLTQSWL
+737 AVAGDSLTQSWL
-749 FDEYTGQGVEVGTRS
+749 FDEYTGQGVEVGKRS

>member
-1 MKISESWLRSWVNPS
+1 MKINESWLRSWVIPP

-40 PPFHGVVVGEVLTV
+40 PPFNGVVVGEVLTV

-66 TVNVGTANGGE
+66 TVNVGKANNGE

-129 GLDDGVDGLMVLP
+129 GLDDGVDGLMLLP

-148 QDIREYLRLDDRILE
+148 ADIREYLRLDDRILE
-163 LGITPNRGDCLSVK
+163 LGITPNRGDCLSIK
-177 GLARELAVLNSLA
+177 GLARELAVMNSLA
-190 INEPAIAIAPVTID
+190 VNEPAIAIAPVSSD
-204 RTLAVHIADAVQ
+204 RTLTVNIADAVQ
-216 QFGCPRYAGRVITGI
+216 QNGCPRYAGRVITGI
-231 NPQAKTPTWMS
+231 NSQAKTPKWMS
-242 DALVRSGTRTHN
+242 DALERSGTRMHS

-280 GDISVRVSQAG
+280 GEITVRVSQAG

-298 DQEVTLDDDTLLI
+298 DQEVTLDGDTLLI
-311 VDDSG
+311 ADDSG
-316 AIAMAGVMGGFSTSV
+316 AIAMAGVMGGLSTSV
-331 TEETTDIF
+331 TDDTTDIF

-376 VSALERATT
+376 VSAMERATT
-385 LILQLAGGQAGE
+385 LILQLAGGQAGPV
-397 ITIVEQLAALPKR
+397 TVVEQVAALPKR
-410 APISFTLAQVRRL
+410 SVIQFTLSQVRRL

-433 VNTLMSLGIQV
+433 VSTLTSLGVQI
-444 TGNEHSWSATPPTH
+444 TGNENGWNATPPTH

-483 KSPMQP
+483 KSPLQP
-489 MSFVP
+489 MTFIP

-505 QTLVTLGYQE
+505 QLLVTLGYQE

-528 TLNPQVN
+528 ALNPDVN

-545 ELGVMRTTLLSS
+545 ELSVMRTTLLAS

-566 NRQQNRIRFF
+566 NRQQSRVRFF

-581 FIPNDYSSK
+581 FIPNE
-590 IKQEISELKQIQ
+590 KQEISELQQIS
-602 TLALIATGGRVPE
+602 TLALIAIGGRVPE

-655 PGQSAEIM
+655 PGQSAEIL

-676 PSLESALDLGVTWVA
+676 PSLESALDLGTTWVA
-691 ELDVFTLTEP
+691 ELDTLPLTEP
-701 QQSKF
+701 QTSKF

-724 DSIQVSQI
+724 DSIQVDQI
-732 QLTIA
+732 KTTIA
-737 SVAGDSLTQSWL
+737 AVAGDSLTQSWL
-749 FDEYTGQGVEVGTRS
+749 FDEYTGQGVEVGKRS